1 MLNGK
6 PVVVLDSDDV
16 LGRCIK
22 RMADDVHRI
31 VGRLFTE
38 EEILTWD
45 FFDTVKLDEHPT
57 LKRQVEELMR
67 SKGWCKSIEPFPGAI
82 EGVRRLETIAEVFVC
97 TSPFGGDFWEAERRQ
112 WLYEVFGIKSK
123 RVMQGYSKFLM
134 HAEVFVDDKPKNVL
148 EWTQYNRVHT
158 LHNGLGLLWDR
169 PHNRDARLPRVH
181 TWDEL
186 HDLVVQEWTSLQH
199 APIR

>member
-1 MLNGK
+1 MLNDR

-45 FFDTVKLDEHPT
+45 FFDTVKLAEHPD
-57 LKRQVEELMR
+57 LKKQVEGLMR
-67 SKGWCKSIEPFPGAI
+67 SKGWCKSIEPFPGAV
-82 EGVRRLETIAEVFVC
+82 EGVRRLETIAEIFVC
-97 TSPFGGDFWEAERRQ
+97 TSPFGGDFWESERRQ
-112 WLYEVFGIKSK
+112 WLYDVFGIKGK

-134 HAEVFVDDKPKNVL
+134 HAEFFVDDKPKNVT
-148 EWTQYNRVHT
+148 EWSAYNEKHARIPGT
-158 LHNGLGLLWDR
+158 GLLWDR
-169 PHNRDARLPRVH
+169 PHNRHDVVCDRVH
-181 TWDEL
+181 SWNEL
-186 HDLVVQEWTSLQH
+186 FARVYRQDY
-199 APIR
+199 R

>member
-6 PVVVLDSDDV
+6 PIVVLDSDDV

-45 FFDTVKLDEHPT
+45 FFDTVRLDEHPG
-57 LKRQVEELMR
+57 LKKQIEELMR
-67 SKGWCKSIEPFPGAI
+67 SQGWCQSIEPFPGAV
-82 EGVRRLETIAEVFVC
+82 EGVKRLEEIAEVFVC
-97 TSPFGGDFWEAERRQ
+97 TSPFGGPFWEFERRE
-112 WLYEVFGIKSK
+112 WLYEHFRIKGK

-134 HAEVFVDDKPKNVL
+134 HAEAFVDDKPKNVS
-148 EWTQYNRVHT
+148 EWVGYNQAHAFKT
-158 LHNGLGLLWDR
+158 GIGLLWDR
-169 PHNRDARLPRVH
+169 PHNRSALGLERVVS
-181 TWDEL
+181 WEEL
-186 HDLVVQEWTSLQH
+186 YSRVYREYY
-199 APIR
+199 P